1 MSVGKSSITRAA
13 GKKETVKEAVVAAP
27 AEETVAVV
35 EKPAKKAPAAKKAPR
50 HGNYV
55 LITEELPVWL
65 L

>member
-13 GKKETVKEAVVAAP
+13 GKKEAVKETVIAAP
-27 AEETVAVV
+27 AEETEAVV
-35 EKPAKKAPAAKKAPR
+35 KEPAKKAAPKKAPR